1 MLSAIFPS
9 CIFNSC
15 FNFKFF
21 MDVIRLIILVTT
33 ILGLIII
40 LVQNFGRSLPLVFLG
55 MRSQSLPLGLWVL
68 LSIIAGVFTS
78 LVITRLLKF
87 ATNLNLQEQQSIPK
101 SPPTTAQG
109 VKQNTPPPSSPPQP
123 PASQFNDQD
132 DWNTNQDQDDWDDGE
147 NYESVPKT
155 SPTSNSRTSSVY
167 SYSSQEPKNTAVGKT
182 EAIYDADYRVI
193 IPPYKEP
200 IKDQADDDDWDF
212 FEDDDF
218 EDKDENKPHKP

>member
-1 MLSAIFPS
+1 
-9 CIFNSC
+9 
-15 FNFKFF
+15 

-55 MRSQSLPLGLWVL
+55 MQSQSLPLGLWVL

-87 ATNLNLQEQQSIPK
+87 VTNLNLQEQQSIPK
-101 SPPTTAQG
+101 SPPTTAQR
-109 VKQNTPPPSSPPQP
+109 VKQNTRPPSSPPQP
-123 PASQFNDQD
+123 PASQFNDLNDQD

-147 NYESVPKT
+147 NLES
-155 SPTSNSRTSSVY
+155 TSNSRTSSVY

-200 IKDQADDDDWDF
+200 SKNQADDDDWDF

-218 EDKDENKPHKP
+218 EDKDENKPPKR

>member
-1 MLSAIFPS
+1 
-9 CIFNSC
+9 
-15 FNFKFF
+15 

-33 ILGLIII
+33 ILWLIII
-40 LVQNFGRSLPLVFLG
+40 LVQNFGYSLPLVFLG

-68 LSIIAGVFTS
+68 LSIIAGVCTS

-87 ATNLNLQEQQSIPK
+87 ATNLNLPEQQYIPK
-101 SPPTTAQG
+101 SPPTTAQR

-132 DWNTNQDQDDWDDGE
+132 DWNTNQDQDDWDDGK

-167 SYSSQEPKNTAVGKT
+167 SYSSQAPKNTAVGKP

-200 IKDQADDDDWDF
+200 SKNQADDDDWDF

-218 EDKDENKPHKP
+218 VDKDENKLPKR

>member
-15 FNFKFF
+15 FNFF

-55 MRSQSLPLGLWVL
+55 VRSQSLPLGLWVL
-68 LSIIAGVFTS
+68 LSIIAGVLTS

-87 ATNLNLQEQQSIPK
+87 AADLNLQEQQSIPK
-101 SPPTTAQG
+101 SPPTTAQR

-155 SPTSNSRTSSVY
+155 SQNNSRTSSVY

-218 EDKDENKPHKP
+218 EDNNENKPHKP

>member
-1 MLSAIFPS
+1 
-9 CIFNSC
+9 
-15 FNFKFF
+15 

-33 ILGLIII
+33 IIGLIII
-40 LVQNFGRSLPLVFLG
+40 LVQNFGNSLPLVFLG

-101 SPPTTAQG
+101 SIPPTAQR
-109 VKQNTPPPSSPPQP
+109 VKQNTPRPSSPPQP
-123 PASQFNDQD
+123 PVSQFNDQD
-132 DWNTNQDQDDWDDGE
+132 DWNTNQNQDDWDDGE

-167 SYSSQEPKNTAVGKT
+167 SYSSQAPKNTAVGKT

-200 IKDQADDDDWDF
+200 SKNQADDDDWDF

-218 EDKDENKPHKP
+218 EDNDENKPPKR

>member
-1 MLSAIFPS
+1 
-9 CIFNSC
+9 
-15 FNFKFF
+15 

-55 MRSQSLPLGLWVL
+55 MQSQSLPLGLWVL

-101 SPPTTAQG
+101 SPPTTAQR
-109 VKQNTPPPSSPPQP
+109 VKQNTPPPSSPPQT

-218 EDKDENKPHKP
+218 EDNNENKPHKP

>member
-1 MLSAIFPS
+1 
-9 CIFNSC
+9 
-15 FNFKFF
+15 

-55 MRSQSLPLGLWVL
+55 MQSQSLPLGLWVL

-101 SPPTTAQG
+101 SPPTTAQR
-109 VKQNTPPPSSPPQP
+109 VKQNTRPPSSPPQP

-147 NYESVPKT
+147 NLES
-155 SPTSNSRTSSVY
+155 TSNSRTSSVY

-218 EDKDENKPHKP
+218 EDNNENKPHKP

>member
-1 MLSAIFPS
+1 
-9 CIFNSC
+9 
-15 FNFKFF
+15 

-40 LVQNFGRSLPLVFLG
+40 LVQNFGYSLPLVFLG

-68 LSIIAGVFTS
+68 LSIIAGVLTS

-101 SPPTTAQG
+101 SIPTTPQR
-109 VKQNTPPPSSPPQP
+109 VKQNTPRPSSPPQP

-132 DWNTNQDQDDWDDGE
+132 DWNTNQDPDDWDDGE
-147 NYESVPKT
+147 NLESLPKT

-167 SYSSQEPKNTAVGKT
+167 SYSSQAPQNTAVGKP

-200 IKDQADDDDWDF
+200 SKNQADDDDWDF

-218 EDKDENKPHKP
+218 EDNDENKPPKR

>member
-1 MLSAIFPS
+1 
-9 CIFNSC
+9 
-15 FNFKFF
+15 

-40 LVQNFGRSLPLVFLG
+40 LVQNFGYSLPLVFLG

-68 LSIIAGVFTS
+68 LSIIAGVCTS

-87 ATNLNLQEQQSIPK
+87 ATNLNLPEQQYIPK
-101 SPPTTAQG
+101 SPPTTAQR

-123 PASQFNDQD
+123 TGSQFN
-132 DWNTNQDQDDWDDGE
+132 DQDDWDDGE
-147 NYESVPKT
+147 NLESLPKT

-167 SYSSQEPKNTAVGKT
+167 SYSSQAPKNTAVGKT
-182 EAIYDADYRVI
+182 ESIYDADYRVI

-200 IKDQADDDDWDF
+200 SKNQADDDDWDF

-218 EDKDENKPHKP
+218 EDNDENKPPKR